1 MAVFGSGPVPATIR
15 WTQSQASPLKPAQTP
30 RGSGGTIPAVMETTL
45 HRQLKQFYAPDG
57 TPQEVTLG
65 EFRIDAV
72 RNGELIEIQAASLG
86 ALRDKTRRLLATHP
100 VRIVKPLALNRRIVT
115 GERGTN
121 AEVRGRLSPRHEGWL
136 HLFDDLVHFVTV
148 FPHPRLTL
156 DILLTEQ
163 LEVRQ
168 PHANRRRWGRN
179 YRVCDR
185 SLTAVI
191 ECRSLCTTADLIA
204 LLPPELP
211 AEFTTADLAR
221 TASIPRWLA
230 QRAAYCLRQTNAA
243 EVAGKQGNAWVYR
256 LKAAKELAPT
266 PTRRR
271 QTKPRPTAS
280 APTPPKSARR
290 RSTG

>member
-1 MAVFGSGPVPATIR
+1 M
-15 WTQSQASPLKPAQTP
+15 
-30 RGSGGTIPAVMETTL
+30 PAVMETTL
-45 HRQLKQFYAPDG
+45 HRQLKQFYAPEG
-57 TPQEVTLG
+57 APQEVTLG

-86 ALRDKTRRLLATHP
+86 ALRDKTRKLLATHA
-100 VRIVKPLALNRRIVT
+100 VRIVKPLAVNRRIVLR
-115 GERGTN
+115 EKGT
-121 AEVRGRLSPRHEGWL
+121 AADGRGRLSPRHEGWL

-163 LEVRQ
+163 LEVRK

-179 YRVCDR
+179 YQVCDR
-185 SLTAVI
+185 ALTAVI

-221 TASIPRWLA
+221 TGAIPRWLA
-230 QRAAYCLRQTNAA
+230 QRAAYCLRQTKAA

-256 LKAAKELAPT
+256 LVDIEAAPSRNRRSSTRKTPRNKTPNTALGERVNNQGDQSGAENQRQPKQLAPHRK
-266 PTRRR
+266 RR
-271 QTKPRPTAS
+271 
-280 APTPPKSARR
+280 
-290 RSTG
+290 TG

>member
-1 MAVFGSGPVPATIR
+1 M
-15 WTQSQASPLKPAQTP
+15 
-30 RGSGGTIPAVMETTL
+30 PAVMETTL
-45 HRQLKQFYAPDG
+45 HRQLKQFYAPEG
-57 TPQEVTLG
+57 APQEVTLG

-86 ALRDKTRRLLATHP
+86 ALRDKTRKLLATHA
-100 VRIVKPLALNRRIVT
+100 VRIVKPLAVNRRIVLR
-115 GERGTN
+115 EKGT
-121 AEVRGRLSPRHEGWL
+121 AADGRGRLSPRHEGWL

-179 YRVCDR
+179 YQVCDR
-185 SLTAVI
+185 ALTAVI

-221 TASIPRWLA
+221 TGAIPRWLA
-230 QRAAYCLRQTNAA
+230 QRAAYCLRQTKAA
-243 EVAGKQGNAWVYR
+243 EVAGKQRNAWVYR
-256 LKAAKELAPT
+256 LVPET
-266 PTRRR
+266 T
-271 QTKPRPTAS
+271 S
-280 APTPPKSARR
+280 APAPRR
-290 RSTG
+290 RSRAAKPRVPPLPRNDAR

>member
-1 MAVFGSGPVPATIR
+1 
-15 WTQSQASPLKPAQTP
+15 
-30 RGSGGTIPAVMETTL
+30 METTL

-65 EFRIDAV
+65 EYRIDAV
-72 RNGELIEIQAASLG
+72 RDGELIEIQSASLG
-86 ALRDKTRRLLATHP
+86 ALRDKTRRLLASHS

-115 GERGTN
+115 GERGGSV
-121 AEVRGRLSPRHEGWL
+121 ESKGRLSPRHEGWL

-191 ECRSLCTTADLIA
+191 ECRSLCTLADLIA
-204 LLPPELP
+204 LLPPALP
-211 AEFTTADLAR
+211 PEFTTADLAR
-221 TASIPRWLA
+221 TAGIPRWLA

-256 LKAAKELAPT
+256 LRDLAEPAAA

-271 QTKPRPTAS
+271 KSRRPPAAQ
-280 APTPPKSARR
+280 APTPPECARR
-290 RSTG
+290 QSTG

>member
-1 MAVFGSGPVPATIR
+1 M
-15 WTQSQASPLKPAQTP
+15 
-30 RGSGGTIPAVMETTL
+30 PAVMETTL

-65 EFRIDAV
+65 QFRIDAV
-72 RNGELIEIQAASLG
+72 RDGELIEIQAASLG

-115 GERGTN
+115 GERGTSP
-121 AEVRGRLSPRHEGWL
+121 AARGRLSPRHEGWL

-163 LEVRQ
+163 LELRQ

-185 SLTAVI
+185 SLTAVL
-191 ECRSLCTTADLIA
+191 ECRSLCTTADLVA

-221 TASIPRWLA
+221 TGSIPRWLA
-230 QRAAYCLRQTNAA
+230 QRAAYCLRQTQAA

-256 LKAAKELAPT
+256 LVPETPPTPAPRRRRAAK
-266 PTRRR
+266 
-271 QTKPRPTAS
+271 PRV
-280 APTPPKSARR
+280 PPLPRNDVR
-290 RSTG
+290 